1 MEPIVID
8 DTLVKIAVGLVLP
21 ALTGLATKWNASAT
35 VKQVVAIVL
44 AAVSAVIIENTVEDG
59 SAVLSSEVLLDAAIL
74 YGVQILSYLGIYKPH
89 EANARLAPSFGVGG
103 GSASQVNDV
112 EAP

>member
-1 MEPIVID
+1 MDPIVVD
-8 DTLVKIAVGLVLP
+8 ETLVKIAVGLLLP
-21 ALTGLATKWNASAT
+21 ALTGLLTKWNASAT

-44 AAVSAVIIENTVEDG
+44 SAVSAIIIENTVEDG

-74 YGVQILSYLGIYKPH
+74 YGVQILSYLGLYKPH
-89 EANARLAPSFGVGG
+89 EASARLAPRFGVGG
-103 GSASQVNDV
+103 GTASQVHDV